1 MLHIPSSCGNISEK
15 VKEGVF
21 LEKIMTVAQ
30 VIAPIFL
37 AVFLGIFV
45 RQKEVF
51 TSEEIQGLQKFVVKI
66 CLPCL
71 LFRSCLTADLG
82 TQTLT
87 SMIMLVPFLLAS
99 TIWGFARGRRHFP
112 HHNLPMLM
120 CCKESGMI
128 GIPLFMILFGA
139 ENAYYMGILDLAQAV
154 IGFPV
159 IGILSAAEGKTASVK
174 DILKEMLRSPLI
186 LLSALGVVL
195 NLAGVW
201 KWLQAVGAGPV
212 VTESLG
218 FLSQPVSMVM
228 LFCVG
233 YYFSLNRES
242 CGPVL
247 KISGI
252 HFGYFVLVGIVL
264 QVLMRILPG
273 MDDLTRWAMRF
284 YCLLPASYLAP
295 GLGRSEQDY
304 TIASGVCS
312 VLTLICLAS
321 FACLAA
327 IVA

>member
-1 MLHIPSSCGNISEK
+1 MEK
-15 VKEGVF
+15 F
-21 LEKIMTVAQ
+21 FTMAQ

-37 AVFLGIFV
+37 AVFLGMFA
-45 RQKEVF
+45 RKKEVF
-51 TSEEIQGLQKFVVKI
+51 TSEEIQGLQKFIVKI

-82 TQTLT
+82 PQTLT
-87 SMIMLVPFLLAS
+87 SMAILVPFLLVGTVWS
-99 TIWGFARGRRHFP
+99 FLWGRKRFAY
-112 HHNLPMLM
+112 HNLPMLM

-128 GIPLFMILFGA
+128 GIPLFMILFGG
-139 ENAYYMGILDLAQAV
+139 ENAYYMGILDLAQATV
-154 IGFPV
+154 AFPV

-174 DILKEMLRSPLI
+174 EILREMFRSPLI

-201 KWLQAVGAGPV
+201 KCLQALGAGAV
-212 VTESLG
+212 VTETFG

-242 CGPVL
+242 FGPVM
-247 KISGI
+247 KVSAV
-252 HFGYFVLVGIVL
+252 HFGYYALVGILLQIVL
-264 QVLMRILPG
+264 KLLPG
-273 MDDLTRWAMRF
+273 VDSLTRWAMLF
-284 YCLLPASYLAP
+284 YCLLPTSYLAP
-295 GLGRSEQDY
+295 GLGRNEQDY
-304 TIASGVCS
+304 TTASGVCS
-312 VLTLICLAS
+312 VLTLVCLAA